1 MENILIRKQVI
12 PSLDSLLNLYNDISW
27 TAYTSN
33 PNQLEL
39 ALKNSLKVWTAWDGD
54 LLVGLAR
61 VIGDGSTIIYIQD
74 ILVLKAYQRRGIGS
88 HFITTILDEYE
99 DIRQIILLTE
109 DNLFYIVKFQNHYI
123 GFARL
128 GNRGAKIDWLEDLFI
143 DEQFQNR
150 GLGTQVI
157 NILENKV
164 KQYSE
169 SLYLEVAS
177 RNLKAMKLYRELGFD
192 CLNSIT
198 IRKDFQKENFEVI
211 ERQKISDFQF
221 DIKKYNKLFRGQ
233 MVGQIPSRQAKK
245 PLIKGFFMYSMIPPT
260 G

>member
-1 MENILIRKQVI
+1 MKVENILIRKQVI

-88 HFITTILDEYE
+88 HFITTISDEYE

-109 DNLFYIVKFQNHYI
+109 DNQITKKFYEKN
-123 GFARL
+123 
-128 GNRGAKIDWLEDLFI
+128 
-143 DEQFQNR
+143 
-150 GLGTQVI
+150 GLNQVG
-157 NILENKV
+157 K
-164 KQYSE
+164 YDC
-169 SLYLEVAS
+169 VAY
-177 RNLKAMKLYRELGFD
+177 MK
-192 CLNSIT
+192 
-198 IRKDFQKENFEVI
+198 
-211 ERQKISDFQF
+211 
-221 DIKKYNKLFRGQ
+221 
-233 MVGQIPSRQAKK
+233 
-245 PLIKGFFMYSMIPPT
+245 
-260 G
+260 

>member
-1 MENILIRKQVI
+1 MRRIKVENILIRKQVI

-27 TAYTSN
+27 TTYTSN

-109 DNLFYIVKFQNHYI
+109 DNQITKKFYEKN
-123 GFARL
+123 
-128 GNRGAKIDWLEDLFI
+128 
-143 DEQFQNR
+143 
-150 GLGTQVI
+150 GLNQVG
-157 NILENKV
+157 K
-164 KQYSE
+164 YDC
-169 SLYLEVAS
+169 VAY
-177 RNLKAMKLYRELGFD
+177 MK
-192 CLNSIT
+192 
-198 IRKDFQKENFEVI
+198 
-211 ERQKISDFQF
+211 
-221 DIKKYNKLFRGQ
+221 
-233 MVGQIPSRQAKK
+233 
-245 PLIKGFFMYSMIPPT
+245 
-260 G
+260 

>member
-88 HFITTILDEYE
+88 HFITTISDEYE

-109 DNLFYIVKFQNHYI
+109 DNQITKKFYEKN
-123 GFARL
+123 
-128 GNRGAKIDWLEDLFI
+128 
-143 DEQFQNR
+143 
-150 GLGTQVI
+150 GLNQVG
-157 NILENKV
+157 K
-164 KQYSE
+164 YDC
-169 SLYLEVAS
+169 VAY
-177 RNLKAMKLYRELGFD
+177 MK
-192 CLNSIT
+192 
-198 IRKDFQKENFEVI
+198 
-211 ERQKISDFQF
+211 
-221 DIKKYNKLFRGQ
+221 
-233 MVGQIPSRQAKK
+233 
-245 PLIKGFFMYSMIPPT
+245 
-260 G
+260 